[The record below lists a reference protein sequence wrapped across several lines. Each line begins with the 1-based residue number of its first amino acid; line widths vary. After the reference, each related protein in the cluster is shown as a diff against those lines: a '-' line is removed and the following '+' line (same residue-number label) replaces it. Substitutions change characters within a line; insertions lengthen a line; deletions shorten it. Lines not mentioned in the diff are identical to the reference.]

1 MEVKSIEEMNANFE
15 VIWSEINRSDEKREK
30 KLRRSQIRYN
40 LHFALRKLGY
50 QINSG
55 CKTIYVPADENEF
68 HDKVLR
74 LHREFGYSIQTSI
87 L

>member
-1 MEVKSIEEMNANFE
+1 METNFE
-15 VIWSEINRSDEKREK
+15 VHWSEINRNEEKREK
-30 KLRRSQIRYN
+30 KLKRSQIRYN

-50 QINSG
+50 QINSR
-55 CKTIYVPADENEF
+55 CKTIYVPADQ
-68 HDKVLR
+68 KVFPDHLLR